1 MSFMMILCISLY
13 VNCID
18 IPEKRIF
25 AQRPK
30 DFIKRNGTRFF
41 LNGKPH
47 YFNGFNA
54 YWLMT
59 FAADP
64 STSSKVTAVFQ
75 QASQHGLN
83 LARTMAFNDGGY
95 RALQT
100 SPGIY
105 DENVFR
111 ALDAVIS
118 EAGKYGIRLI
128 LSLVNNWK
136 DLGGKNQYVQW
147 AKQRGQ
153 NVSTEDDFFSNSMT
167 KQFYKNHVKTVLT
180 RKNTVTGLFY
190 KDDPT
195 IFSWE
200 LMNEPRSSDFSGKQV
215 QDWVSEMAAYVK
227 SIDNKHLL
235 QVGLEG
241 FYGNSM
247 PERGLI
253 NPDGYHTGTDFISN
267 NLVPEIDFSSIH
279 AYPDEWM
286 ARFNQSHQ
294 DVFTEKWVSTHIED
308 AKNVVRKPILLTEF
322 GLNKAF
328 RGYSN
333 GKRDRLYAKV
343 YKWVYGSARQRGAC
357 AGSAFWQLFVEGMD
371 NMADGYD
378 IIFQR
383 NPSTAKII
391 AQQSLR
397 MSRIR

>member
-1 MSFMMILCISLY
+1 MGFQNLVWMSFMMILCISLY

-18 IPEKRIF
+18 IAEKRIV
-25 AQRPK
+25 AQRPN
-30 DFIKRNGTRFF
+30 DFIERNGTHFF

-64 STSSKVTAVFQ
+64 STSSKVTTAFE

-95 RALQT
+95 RALQI
-100 SPGIY
+100 SPGVY
-105 DENVFR
+105 NENVFR
-111 ALDAVIS
+111 
-118 EAGKYGIRLI
+118 
-128 LSLVNNWK
+128 
-136 DLGGKNQYVQW
+136 
-147 AKQRGQ
+147 
-153 NVSTEDDFFSNSMT
+153 
-167 KQFYKNHVKTVLT
+167 
-180 RKNTVTGLFY
+180 
-190 KDDPT
+190 
-195 IFSWE
+195 
-200 LMNEPRSSDFSGKQV
+200 
-215 QDWVSEMAAYVK
+215 DWVSEMAAYVK

-253 NPDGYHTGTDFISN
+253 NPDGYHVGTDFISN
-267 NLVPEIDFSSIH
+267 NLVPEIDYASIH

-294 DVFTEKWVSTHIED
+294 DVFTERWVSTHIQD
-308 AKNVVRKPILLTEF
+308 AQNVLRKPILVTEF
-322 GLNKAF
+322 GLNAAF
-328 RGYSN
+328 RGFTN
-333 GKRDRLYAKV
+333 AIRDRLYAKF
-343 YKWVYGSARQRGAC
+343 YKWVYGSASQRGPC
-357 AGSAFWQLFVEGMD
+357 AGAAFWQLFFEGME

-383 NPSTAKII
+383 NPSIVKII

-397 MSRIR
+397 MSRIL

>member
-1 MSFMMILCISLY
+1 
-13 VNCID
+13 
-18 IPEKRIF
+18 
-25 AQRPK
+25 
-30 DFIKRNGTRFF
+30 
-41 LNGKPH
+41 
-47 YFNGFNA
+47 
-54 YWLMT
+54 MT

-64 STSSKVTAVFQ
+64 STSSKVTTAFE

-95 RALQT
+95 RALQI
-100 SPGIY
+100 SPGVY
-105 DENVFR
+105 NENVFR

-118 EAGKYGIRLI
+118 EAGKYEIRLI

-147 AKQRGQ
+147 AKQSVGSP
-153 NVSTEDDFFSNSMT
+153 VSTEDDFFSNSMT

-180 RKNTVTGLFY
+180 RKNTVTGLLY

-253 NPDGYHTGTDFISN
+253 NPDGYHVGTDFISN
-267 NLVPEIDFSSIH
+267 NLVPEIDYASIH

-294 DVFTEKWVSTHIED
+294 DVFTERWVSTHIQD
-308 AKNVVRKPILLTEF
+308 AQNVLRKPILVTEF
-322 GLNKAF
+322 GLNAAF
-328 RGYSN
+328 RGFTN
-333 GKRDRLYAKV
+333 AIRDRLYAKF
-343 YKWVYGSARQRGAC
+343 YKWVYGSASQRGPC
-357 AGSAFWQLFVEGMD
+357 AGAAFWQLFFEGME

-383 NPSTAKII
+383 NPSIVKII

-397 MSRIR
+397 MSRIL